1 MASSANASRTEPI
14 KRIRIWESLLVLEI
28 STLTLRT
35 SLCQPPLGVNLRFHW
50 PRLGGRRGSNCAWA
64 ISSKT
69 NVSPGAPFVAKQRV
83 GCRLACPPLALT
95 PRTENPHPLR
105 DSQRV
110 RPPPWQHFRRFFR
123 YGI

>member
-35 SLCQPPLGVNLRFHW
+35 SLCQPPLDVNLRFHW
-50 PRLGGRRGSNCAWA
+50 PRLGGKRGSICAWA

-69 NVSPGAPFVAKQRV
+69 NLLLGAPFVAKQRV
-83 GCRLACPPLALT
+83 GFRQRNAFVASPP
-95 PRTENPHPLR
+95 RDENP
-105 DSQRV
+105 D
-110 RPPPWQHFRRFFR
+110 
-123 YGI
+123 

>member
-35 SLCQPPLGVNLRFHW
+35 SLCQPPLDVNLRFLR
-50 PRLGGRRGSNCAWA
+50 PRLGGKRGSICASA

-69 NVSPGAPFVAKQRV
+69 NLLLGAPFVAKQRG
-83 GCRLACPPLALT
+83 GCRQTYPPVALA
-95 PRTENPHPLR
+95 PRTETPPPLR
-105 DSQRV
+105 DSQTV
-110 RPPPWQHFRRFFR
+110 RHPPWQHFPRCFH
-123 YGI
+123 YGN